1 MHRKTIITPV
11 RLAVLAGML
20 ALGSSG
26 VLAQHPIVELTKA
39 CPNLRYVGRDASFE
53 ITVTNRGDGAAQ
65 NVVVTDMLPGGID
78 FLNLDNGGV
87 REGNNLVWRIGTL
100 EPGQSRVLQAHFRC
114 NTIGTFTN
122 SAKVSYCVEST
133 AECRLEVKG
142 IPAIL
147 LECVDEPDPI
157 ELGSNLTYT
166 ITVTNQGSAVDT
178 NIGVE
183 CTLPPEQQYVSDA
196 GPTVA
201 NVAGNKV
208 IFAPL
213 PSLPPKAKAVYKLTV
228 KGVAEGDVRFRID
241 MTSDNLGSPVM
252 ETESTHI
259 YK

>member
-1 MHRKTIITPV
+1 MTTSV
-11 RLAVLAGML
+11 RAAVLAAL
-20 ALGSSG
+20 AFTTSEA
-26 VLAQHPIVELTKA
+26 LAQHPIVELTKS

-53 ITVTNRGDGAAQ
+53 ITVSNRGDAAAQ

-100 EPGQSRVLQAHFRC
+100 EAGQSRVLQAHFRC

-147 LECVDEPDPI
+147 LECVDDPDPN

-178 NIGVE
+178 NIGVA
-183 CTLPPEQQYVSDA
+183 CTLPPELEYVSDT
-196 GPTVA
+196 GPTA
-201 NVAGNKV
+201 ASVAGNKV
-208 IFAPL
+208 TFAPL

-228 KGVAEGDVRFRID
+228 KGVGEGDVRFRVD